1 MKTICSGVFALC
13 VLAAAPAFAQQTP
26 LNTICNQATGL
37 SWEMNTEADMNKY
50 HVYVSNAPIDITVD
64 NSNLIFMSIPHDLSK
79 AVINTDGTS
88 TVTETLHGTL
98 AEGDK
103 YFRVSAVDNVG
114 NESPLSLEVGCKYD
128 LIPGTPTSV
137 ILILSKS

>member
-1 MKTICSGVFALC
+1 MKTIFSVVLALFF
-13 VLAAAPAFAQQTP
+13 LAAAPAFAQQTP
-26 LNTICNQATGL
+26 LNTICNQASGL
-37 SWEMNTEADMNKY
+37 AWEMNTEADMDKY
-50 HVYVSNAPIDITVD
+50 NVYVSNAPIDITVD
-64 NSNLIFMSIPHDLSK
+64 NSKLILMSIPHNLSK

-88 TVTETLHGTL
+88 TVTETLNGTL

-103 YFRVSAVDNVG
+103 YFRVSAVDKVG

-137 ILILSKS
+137 ILILNKP